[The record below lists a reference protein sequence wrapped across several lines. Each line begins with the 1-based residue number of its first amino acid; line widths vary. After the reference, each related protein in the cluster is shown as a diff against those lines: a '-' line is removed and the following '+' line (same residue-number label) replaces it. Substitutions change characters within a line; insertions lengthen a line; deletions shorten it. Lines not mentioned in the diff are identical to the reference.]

1 MKRMKV
7 KTMLDKLP
15 NDNNYR
21 IVIGLKHTQRSYHL
35 ISKTGFLAFQG
46 YFPTWQGEVVIYN
59 LQGEVVRPKGENW
72 EGATLQELFR
82 EQVTFSILVPPQ
94 KACMYDSLSIHPTQ
108 ISSPSSMQNVN

>member
-1 MKRMKV
+1 M
-7 KTMLDKLP
+7 
-15 NDNNYR
+15 
-21 IVIGLKHTQRSYHL
+21 

-82 EQVTFSILVPPQ
+82 EQVTFSILDKR
-94 KACMYDSLSIHPTQ
+94 KAYSSIKRIAKSLY
-108 ISSPSSMQNVN
+108 V

>member
-1 MKRMKV
+1 MKV

-21 IVIGLKHTQRSYHL
+21 IVIGLKHTQRSYYL

-46 YFPTWQGEVVIYN
+46 YFPTW
-59 LQGEVVRPKGENW
+59 QGEVVRPKGENW

-82 EQVTFSILVPPQ
+82 EQVTFSILDKR
-94 KACMYDSLSIHPTQ
+94 KAYS
-108 ISSPSSMQNVN
+108 